1 LLRSFPDCT
10 ATEIAANLVVE
21 GRPTT
26 MSMILIT
33 AVLAKSAKA
42 MAFALGAVA
51 IMGVIAYFDVN
62 S

>member
-1 LLRSFPDCT
+1 M
-10 ATEIAANLVVE
+10 VE